1 MQRWYVLT
9 PFRGSVRRAIDVALF
24 RCPAQNYIS
33 ALCTP
38 ECSGELVGLQLA
50 QLLFQEKPRLRDAL
64 EREFATALQ
73 QTQEGVRVQGLSD
86 AVALTFTK
94 LHSLADTYTMS
105 VSNSGH
111 NYRQSNT
118 SSSAKSL
125 EDLDQQLRNLSPS
138 AMGHLP
144 DSVKQALLLL
154 QKRPDLV
161 GTNTPDRL
169 SSPGRQHLP
178 PQQKR
183 IEYFVKLGYPQP
195 EVETVLESL
204 GSDATDNDILARL
217 ISTKPTLPVVHVPVS
232 LPPRP
237 AVPEE
242 GSTAQTNREGLRP
255 VVIDGSNVAMRL
267 VDVKRLRH
275 RLISNS
281 AVCFCL
287 CMLLAIV

>member
-1 MQRWYVLT
+1 M
-9 PFRGSVRRAIDVALF
+9 IDMALF
-24 RCPAQNYIS
+24 RFLAQNYIS

-38 ECSGELVGLQLA
+38 ECSGELIGLQLA

-73 QTQEGVRVQGLSD
+73 QTQKGVRVQGLSD

-111 NYRQSNT
+111 DYRQANT
-118 SSSAKSL
+118 SGSTNSL
-125 EDLDQQLRNLSPS
+125 EDLDQQLRNLTSS
-138 AMGHLP
+138 AVGHLP
-144 DSVKQALLLL
+144 DTVKQALLLL

-161 GTNTPDRL
+161 GTSTTDTQPYL
-169 SSPGRQHLP
+169 GRQHIP

-204 GSDATDNDILARL
+204 GSDSSDNDVLARL
-217 ISTKPTLPVVHVPVS
+217 ISTQPTPPVVHVPAS
-232 LPPRP
+232 LPPRS
-237 AVPEE
+237 AVTEE
-242 GSTAQTNREGLRP
+242 GPTGQINREGLRP

-267 VDVKRLRH
+267 VDLSRLS
-275 RLISNS
+275 I
-281 AVCFCL
+281 A
-287 CMLLAIV
+287 